1 VDVWICAN
9 PDGHIQATGR
19 DQRGRK
25 QYRYHSRWSA
35 IRDEAKYTGLVS
47 FAKALPSIREK
58 IDRDLRRHG
67 LPRERVIASVV
78 RLLDNTMIRVGN
90 ASYARDNNSFGL
102 TTLRSRHVAVEG
114 TAVRFTFK
122 GKSGKEWKL
131 KLQDR
136 RLAKIIRGVQEMPGQ
151 HLFQY
156 LDETGERRQVT
167 SQDVNDYIR
176 EAAGSEMSSKHFRT
190 WGGTV
195 RAAILLCETPLP
207 TSKGDL
213 AKVMNAVID
222 EVARHLGNTRKVC
235 RDCYIHPEI
244 ISSWQDGALHREM
257 ATIRR
262 SARKTKGLDRD
273 EVIVLRWL
281 EARHLATQT

>member
-1 VDVWICAN
+1 
-9 PDGHIQATGR
+9 
-19 DQRGRK
+19 
-25 QYRYHSRWSA
+25 
-35 IRDEAKYTGLVS
+35 
-47 FAKALPSIREK
+47 
-58 IDRDLRRHG
+58 
-67 LPRERVIASVV
+67 
-78 RLLDNTMIRVGN
+78 
-90 ASYARDNNSFGL
+90 L

-136 RLAKIIRGVQEMPGQ
+136 RLAKIIRGVQELPGQ

-195 RAAILLCETPLP
+195 RAAILLCDTPLP
-207 TSKGDL
+207 TSKSDL
-213 AKVMNAVID
+213 AKAMNAVID
-222 EVARHLGNTRKVC
+222 EVAQHLGNTRKVC

-244 ISSWQDGALHREM
+244 IASWQEGTLQGEM
-257 ATIRR
+257 ATLRK
-262 SARKTKGLDRD
+262 SSRKTKGLDRD

-281 EARHLATQT
+281 EARHLANQT